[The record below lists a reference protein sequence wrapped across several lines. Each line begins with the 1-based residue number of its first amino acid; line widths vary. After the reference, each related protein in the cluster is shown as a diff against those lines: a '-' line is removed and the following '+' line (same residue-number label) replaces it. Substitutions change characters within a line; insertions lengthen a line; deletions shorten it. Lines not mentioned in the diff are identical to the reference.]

1 MSCGVNIPLSSVVE
15 AIVNDYAD
23 VFVGEILKRVSLN
36 NSTIDNG
43 TFTDVTIRGDLTLDD
58 TAKGALCSALQDC
71 IATKIQDELGCE
83 RDNHVTDFAIDKTN
97 DRITITLKF
106 GEKFHISRAE
116 LAAWIGGNGGGIKSG
131 TLIIDGDTQTIRV
144 TNNDNSIVDIDVS
157 ELKDQNTFVRS
168 GSVVGTQLNL
178 VRTDGQT
185 VSIDVSELKDQN
197 TFVRSGSVVGTQLNL
212 VRTDGQTVSIDMSGF
227 STADN
232 DTLVTGGSLT
242 GHTLTLTLSNGGQV
256 EIDLS
261 GLSVGKDSPYIVSG
275 VFVERNGGYWLDF
288 TRNDGTH
295 VNVGMTDIINKIIQT
310 VFDMVMR
317 MGYRINTQADDY
329 TLTGDDFNGRTIVR
343 ADKDGDQ
350 TITIP
355 KPTSEDFVGKAII
368 VRKTNGTVGTF
379 VNLVAG
385 SDVSLL
391 PEDATPVRRVGSSVT
406 LVYVGNGVYDVFG
419 ELP

>member
-36 NSTIDNG
+36 NSTINNG

-83 RDNHVTDFAIDKTN
+83 RDNHVVDFAIDKTN

-185 VSIDVSELKDQN
+185 VSID
-197 TFVRSGSVVGTQLNL
+197 
-212 VRTDGQTVSIDMSGF
+212 MSGF

-242 GHTLTLTLSNGGQV
+242 GHTLTLTLSNGGRV

-368 VRKTNGTVGTF
+368 VRKTNGTAGTF

-391 PEDATPVRRVGSSVT
+391 PEDTTPVRRVGSSVT

>member
-116 LAAWIGGNGGGIKSG
+116 LAAWIGGNGGNGGGIKSG

-144 TNNDNSIVDIDVS
+144 TNNDNSIVD
-157 ELKDQNTFVRS
+157 
-168 GSVVGTQLNL
+168 
-178 VRTDGQT
+178 
-185 VSIDVSELKDQN
+185 IDVSELKDQN

-242 GHTLTLTLSNGGQV
+242 GHTLTLTLSNGGRV

-355 KPTSEDFVGKAII
+355 KPTSEDFVGKTII
-368 VRKTNGTVGTF
+368 VRKTNGTAGTF

>member
-15 AIVNDYAD
+15 AIISDYAD

-43 TFTDVTIRGDLTLDD
+43 TLTDVTIRGGLTLDD

-83 RDNHVTDFAIDKTN
+83 RDNHVVDFAIDKTN

-185 VSIDVSELKDQN
+185 VSID
-197 TFVRSGSVVGTQLNL
+197 
-212 VRTDGQTVSIDMSGF
+212 MSGF
-227 STADN
+227 STVDN
-232 DTLVTGGSLT
+232 DTLVTGGSLA

-261 GLSVGKDSPYIVSG
+261 SLSVGKDSPFIVSG
-275 VFVERNGGYWLDF
+275 VFVSRDGGYWLDF
-288 TRNDGTH
+288 TRNDNTK
-295 VNVGMTDIINKIIQT
+295 VNVDMTAIINELVNTLRTQILG
-310 VFDMVMR
+310 
-317 MGYRINTQADDY
+317 MGYTLKTENNNYTTQAE
-329 TLTGDDFNGRTIVR
+329 DFNGFTIIR
-343 ADKDGDQ
+343 ANRNGDQ
-350 TITIP
+350 TITLT
-355 KPTSEDFVGKAII
+355 KPDDSFIGKALI
-368 VRKTNGTVGTF
+368 VRKTNGDVGTF
-379 VNLVAG
+379 VTLKAG
-385 SDVSLL
+385 DGVTISPADS
-391 PEDATPVRRVGSSVT
+391 TPLRRVGSSAT
-406 LVYVGNGVYDVFG
+406 LVYTGGGNWDVFG

>member
-15 AIVNDYAD
+15 AIINDYAD
-23 VFVGEILKRVSLN
+23 VFVGEILKRVSLDK
-36 NSTIDNG
+36 STIANG
-43 TFTDVTIRGDLTLDD
+43 TLTDVTIRGGLTLDD

-83 RDNHVTDFAIDKTN
+83 RDNHVVDFVIDKAN
-97 DRITITLKF
+97 DHITITLKF

-116 LAAWIGGNGGGIKSG
+116 LAAWIGGNSGGIKSG

-144 TNNDNSIVDIDVS
+144 TNNDNSTVDIDVS
-157 ELKDQNTFVRS
+157 A
-168 GSVVGTQLNL
+168 
-178 VRTDGQT
+178 
-185 VSIDVSELKDQN
+185 LKDQN

-261 GLSVGKDSPYIVSG
+261 SLSVGKDSPFIVSG
-275 VFVERNGGYWLDF
+275 VFVSRDGGYWLDF
-288 TRNDGTH
+288 TRNDNTK
-295 VNVGMTDIINKIIQT
+295 VNVDMTAIINELVNTLRTQILG
-310 VFDMVMR
+310 
-317 MGYRINTQADDY
+317 MGYTLKTEDNHYTTQAE
-329 TLTGDDFNGRTIVR
+329 DFNGFTIIR
-343 ADKDGDQ
+343 ANRNSDQ
-350 TITIP
+350 TITLT
-355 KPTSEDFVGKAII
+355 KPDDSFIGKALI
-368 VRKTNGTVGTF
+368 VRKTNGDVGTF
-379 VNLVAG
+379 VTLKAG
-385 SDVSLL
+385 DDVTIS
-391 PEDATPVRRVGSSVT
+391 PADSTPLRRVGSSAT
-406 LVYVGNGVYDVFG
+406 LVYTGEGNWDVFG

>member
-1 MSCGVNIPLSSVVE
+1 M
-15 AIVNDYAD
+15 
-23 VFVGEILKRVSLN
+23 FVGEILKRVSLN
-36 NSTIDNG
+36 NSTINNG

-83 RDNHVTDFAIDKTN
+83 RDNHVVDFAIDKTN

-185 VSIDVSELKDQN
+185 VSID
-197 TFVRSGSVVGTQLNL
+197 
-212 VRTDGQTVSIDMSGF
+212 MSGF

-242 GHTLTLTLSNGGQV
+242 GHTLTLTLSNGGRV

-368 VRKTNGTVGTF
+368 VRKTNGTAGTF

-391 PEDATPVRRVGSSVT
+391 PEDTTPVRRVGSSVT

>member
-36 NSTIDNG
+36 NSTINNG

-83 RDNHVTDFAIDKTN
+83 RDNHVVDFAIDKTN

-185 VSIDVSELKDQN
+185 VSID
-197 TFVRSGSVVGTQLNL
+197 
-212 VRTDGQTVSIDMSGF
+212 MSGF

-242 GHTLTLTLSNGGQV
+242 GHTLTLTLSNGGRV

-368 VRKTNGTVGTF
+368 VRKTNGTAGTF

>member
-36 NSTIDNG
+36 NSTINNG

-83 RDNHVTDFAIDKTN
+83 RDNHVVDFAIDKTN

-185 VSIDVSELKDQN
+185 VSID
-197 TFVRSGSVVGTQLNL
+197 
-212 VRTDGQTVSIDMSGF
+212 MSGF

-242 GHTLTLTLSNGGQV
+242 GHTLTLTLSNGGRV

-368 VRKTNGTVGTF
+368 VRKTNGTAGTF

-406 LVYVGNGVYDVFG
+406 LVYVGNGV
-419 ELP
+419 

>member
-23 VFVGEILKRVSLN
+23 VFVGEILKRVSLDK
-36 NSTIDNG
+36 STIANG
-43 TFTDVTIRGDLTLDD
+43 TLTDVTIRGGLTLDD

-71 IATKIQDELGCE
+71 IAAKIQDELGCE
-83 RDNHVTDFAIDKTN
+83 RDNHVVDFAIDKAN

-116 LAAWIGGNGGGIKSG
+116 LATWIGGNSGGIKSG

-144 TNNDNSIVDIDVS
+144 TNNDNSTVDIDVS
-157 ELKDQNTFVRS
+157 A
-168 GSVVGTQLNL
+168 
-178 VRTDGQT
+178 
-185 VSIDVSELKDQN
+185 LKDQN

-232 DTLVTGGSLT
+232 DTLVTGGSLI

-261 GLSVGKDSPYIVSG
+261 SLSVGKDNPFIVSG
-275 VFVERNGGYWLDF
+275 VFVSRDGGYWLDF
-288 TRNDGTH
+288 TRNDDTK
-295 VNVGMTDIINKIIQT
+295 VNVDMTTIINELVNTLRTQILG
-310 VFDMVMR
+310 
-317 MGYRINTQADDY
+317 MGYTLKTENNHYTTQAE
-329 TLTGDDFNGRTIVR
+329 DFNGFTIIR
-343 ADKDGDQ
+343 ANHNGDQ
-350 TITIP
+350 TITLT
-355 KPTSEDFVGKAII
+355 KPDDSFIGKALI
-368 VRKTNGTVGTF
+368 VRKINGDAGTF
-379 VNLVAG
+379 VTLKAG
-385 SDVSLL
+385 DDVTIS
-391 PEDATPVRRVGSSVT
+391 PADSTPLRRVGSSAT
-406 LVYVGNGVYDVFG
+406 LVYTGGGNWDVFG